1 MSTER
6 QIAANRSNSQKS
18 TGPRSATGKAT
29 SSQNACKTG
38 IYSEAEVIRDEN
50 PADLAALAA
59 DYHSYYSP
67 DGPAERAFVD
77 ILAHSEWLLRR
88 LRRAEP
94 QLWHTIMDLDTT
106 GKTLPPDPEH
116 DLGLALDA
124 ENGLSFARL
133 QRRFDSTQRNFQ
145 RALKDLDLLRSSRP
159 AAPPAPKIDPQSEI
173 APIGF
178 VPSSP
183 EPVPAASAQPAP
195 SAPPAPIPP
204 PSLLP
209 VPPAGFVPS
218 SASAPSAAPAPILT
232 PYSLLPAPESA
243 PSPRPPQC
251 YDVKSHKKQPLHH
264 LDAVDSCPNG
274 N

>member
-38 IYSEAEVIRDEN
+38 IYSEAEIIRDEN
-50 PADLAALAA
+50 PADLSALAA
-59 DYHSYYSP
+59 DYHSHYNP

-77 ILAHSEWLLRR
+77 ILVHSEWLLRR

-133 QRRFDSTQRNFQ
+133 QRRIDSTQRNFQ
-145 RALKDLDLLRSSRP
+145 RALKDLNQLQSNRP
-159 AAPPAPKIDPQSEI
+159 AAPPVPKIEPARETVPQP
-173 APIGF
+173 AAIGF
-178 VPSSP
+178 VPSSA
-183 EPVPAASAQPAP
+183 PVPAASAP
-195 SAPPAPIPP
+195 SPAPIPTP
-204 PSLLP
+204 YSSL
-209 VPPAGFVPS
+209 PAAQIGFVPS
-218 SASAPSAAPAPILT
+218 PAVPVPAASAPSTAPGILT
-232 PYSLLPAPESA
+232 SYSLLPAPRTAPA
-243 PSPRPPQC
+243 PSTAPPPIL
-251 YDVKSHKKQPLHH
+251 SP
-264 LDAVDSCPNG
+264 DSCLLTPSSS
-274 N
+274 